1 MAAARRRQP
10 ADRRRPLAAGLWAA
24 SDPAAGGGGMMSL
37 WQAVALGA
45 LQGVT
50 EFLPVSSSGHLVLL
64 RDLLQ
69 VGEVPLLFDV
79 LLHLST
85 LAATVVVFRVRLGR
99 LVAAGIDLMR
109 PPARRRHGPDERRM
123 LGLLLLCTVVTGGI
137 GMALGSLGLPRE
149 PRLVAAM
156 LLVTAAVL
164 LAARCVRRGA
174 AAPSADGTRSAAWR
188 PRWPWALLMGAVQG
202 LAVIPGISRS
212 GATIAAGVLAGADR
226 KTAADFSFLASVPAI
241 LGAVA
246 VSLPEL
252 SALETA
258 VNASALAAGM
268 AVSFATG
275 WLALTVLLRIVRRGR
290 LHLFALY
297 LIPVGIL
304 ALTVW

>member
-1 MAAARRRQP
+1 
-10 ADRRRPLAAGLWAA
+10 
-24 SDPAAGGGGMMSL
+24 MSF
-37 WQAVALGA
+37 WQAVVLGA

-64 RDLLQ
+64 REVLA

-85 LAATVVVFRVRLGR
+85 LAATAVVFRARLGR
-99 LVAAGIDLMR
+99 LVAAGGDLLR
-109 PPARRRHGPDERRM
+109 PPARRRYRPGDRR
-123 LGLLLLCTVVTGGI
+123 LVLLLLLCTAVTGGI
-137 GMALGSLGLPRE
+137 GMAFGSLGLPRS
-149 PRLVAAM
+149 PRLVSAM

-164 LAARCVRRGA
+164 LAARWLRGA
-174 AAPSADGTRSAAWR
+174 AEPSADAHAEAGAGAPPGAGWK
-188 PRWPWALLMGAVQG
+188 PRWRWALLVGAVQG

-226 KTAADFSFLASVPAI
+226 ETAAEFSFLASVPAI

-252 SALETA
+252 AALEAA
-258 VNASALAAGM
+258 VDYPALAAGM
-268 AVSFATG
+268 AASFAAG
-275 WLALTVLLRIVRRGR
+275 WLALTALLRIVRRGR

-297 LIPVGIL
+297 LVPVGIIG
-304 ALTVW
+304 LTVL

>member
-1 MAAARRRQP
+1 
-10 ADRRRPLAAGLWAA
+10 
-24 SDPAAGGGGMMSL
+24 MMSF

-64 RDLLQ
+64 RDILRL
-69 VGEVPLLFDV
+69 GEVPLLFDV

-85 LAATVVVFRVRLGR
+85 LAATALVFRARLGR
-99 LVAAGIDLMR
+99 LLAAGIDLLR
-109 PPARRRHGPDERRM
+109 PPVRRRSEPAERR
-123 LGLLLLCTVVTGGI
+123 LLLLLLLCTVVTGGI
-137 GMALGSLGLPRE
+137 GMAIGSVGLPRE
-149 PRLVAAM
+149 PRLVAVL

-164 LAARCVRRGA
+164 LAARFRRGQ
-174 AAPSADGTRSAAWR
+174 AAPRRDPAPRGQAAPHGGAATCAATVPGAVSVPGWQ
-188 PRWPWALLMGAVQG
+188 PRWQWALLVGAVQG

-226 KTAADFSFLASVPAI
+226 ESAADFSFLASVPAI

-252 SALETA
+252 SALEAA
-258 VNASALAAGM
+258 VDPAALIAGM
-268 AVSFATG
+268 AVSFAAG

-290 LHLFALY
+290 LHLFAIY
-297 LIPVGIL
+297 LIPAGIVG
-304 ALTVW
+304 LTVL

>member
-1 MAAARRRQP
+1 
-10 ADRRRPLAAGLWAA
+10 
-24 SDPAAGGGGMMSL
+24 MMSF

-64 RDLLQ
+64 REVLA

-85 LAATVVVFRVRLGR
+85 LAATAVVFRARLGR
-99 LVAAGIDLMR
+99 LVVAAVDLLR
-109 PPARRRHGPDERRM
+109 PPARRRSGSDERRL

-137 GMALGSLGLPRE
+137 GMALGPVFGLVLLGPRQ
-149 PRLVAAM
+149 VAAM
-156 LLVTAAVL
+156 LLVTAALL
-164 LAARCVRRGA
+164 LAARWLRGA
-174 AAPSADGTRSAAWR
+174 AAPRADASAEKRAGVPPGAGRL
-188 PRWPWALLMGAVQG
+188 PRWPWALLVGAVQG

-226 KTAADFSFLASVPAI
+226 ETAADFSFLASVPAI

-252 SALETA
+252 SALEEA
-258 VNASALAAGM
+258 VDLTVLAAGM
-268 AVSFATG
+268 AVSFAAG
-275 WLALTVLLRIVRRGR
+275 WLALTALLRIVRRGR
-290 LHLFALY
+290 LHLFSLY
-297 LIPVGIL
+297 LVPVGIIG
-304 ALTVW
+304 LTVL

>member
-1 MAAARRRQP
+1 MI
-10 ADRRRPLAAGLWAA
+10 GF
-24 SDPAAGGGGMMSL
+24 

-64 RDLLQ
+64 REVLEI
-69 VGEVPLLFDV
+69 GEVPLLFDV

-85 LAATVVVFRVRLGR
+85 LAATAVVFRTRLRR
-99 LVAAGIDLMR
+99 LIAAAVDLLR
-109 PPARRRHGPDERRM
+109 PRARPRAGSDERRL
-123 LGLLLLCTVVTGGI
+123 LGLLLLSTVVTGAI
-137 GMALGSLGLPRE
+137 GMAIGSVGLPRE

-164 LAARCVRRGA
+164 LAARCLRGA
-174 AAPSADGTRSAAWR
+174 AAPRAGEVTAAAPLSRWQ
-188 PRWPWALLMGAVQG
+188 PRWPWALLVGAVQG

-226 KTAADFSFLASVPAI
+226 EAAADFSFLASVPAI

-252 SALETA
+252 SALEAA
-258 VNASALAAGM
+258 VDVSAMVAGM
-268 AVSFATG
+268 AVSFAAG

-297 LIPVGIL
+297 LIPVGIVGL
-304 ALTVW
+304 TAL

>member
-1 MAAARRRQP
+1 
-10 ADRRRPLAAGLWAA
+10 
-24 SDPAAGGGGMMSL
+24 MMSF
-37 WQAVALGA
+37 WQAVVLGA
-45 LQGVT
+45 LQGIT

-64 RDLLQ
+64 REVLA

-85 LAATVVVFRVRLGR
+85 LAATAVVFRARLGR
-99 LVAAGIDLMR
+99 LVVAAIDLLR
-109 PPARRRHGPDERRM
+109 PPARRRCGSDERRL

-137 GMALGSLGLPRE
+137 GMAFGSVGLPRE
-149 PRLVAAM
+149 PRFVAAM
-156 LLVTAAVL
+156 LLVTAALL
-164 LAARCVRRGA
+164 LAARWRRGA
-174 AAPSADGTRSAAWR
+174 AGPRADAPAEVRAGAPPGAGWQ
-188 PRWPWALLMGAVQG
+188 PRWPWALLVGAVQG

-252 SALETA
+252 SALEEA
-258 VNASALAAGM
+258 VDATALAAGM
-268 AVSFATG
+268 AVSFAAG

-290 LHLFALY
+290 LHLFSLY
-297 LIPVGIL
+297 LVPVGIIG
-304 ALTVW
+304 LTVL

>member
-1 MAAARRRQP
+1 M
-10 ADRRRPLAAGLWAA
+10 L
-24 SDPAAGGGGMMSL
+24 SF

-64 RDLLQ
+64 REVLA

-85 LAATVVVFRVRLGR
+85 LAATAVVFRARLGR
-99 LVAAGIDLMR
+99 LVVAAIDLLR
-109 PPARRRHGPDERRM
+109 PPARRRSGSDERRL

-137 GMALGSLGLPRE
+137 GMAFGSVGLPRS
-149 PRLVAAM
+149 PSLVSVM
-156 LLVTAAVL
+156 LLVTAMLL
-164 LAARCVRRGA
+164 LAARWLRGA
-174 AAPSADGTRSAAWR
+174 PEPGPEPGAEAHAAAPAEICADAAPSAGRL
-188 PRWPWALLMGAVQG
+188 PHWPWALLVGLVQG

-226 KTAADFSFLASVPAI
+226 ETAADFSFLASVPAI

-252 SALETA
+252 SALEEA
-258 VNASALAAGM
+258 VDATALAAGM
-268 AVSFATG
+268 AVSFAAG
-275 WLALTVLLRIVRRGR
+275 WLALTALLRIVRRGR
-290 LHLFALY
+290 LHLFSLY
-297 LIPVGIL
+297 LVPVGIIG
-304 ALTVW
+304 LTVL